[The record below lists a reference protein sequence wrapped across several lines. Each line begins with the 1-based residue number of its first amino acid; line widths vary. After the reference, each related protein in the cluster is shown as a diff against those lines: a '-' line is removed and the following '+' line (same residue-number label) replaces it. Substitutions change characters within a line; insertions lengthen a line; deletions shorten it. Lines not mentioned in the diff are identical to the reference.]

1 VRANTK
7 ELFSVP
13 NFLSTVRL
21 ILIPFFIY
29 EYVTADRAEDYYFA
43 AIIVV
48 LSGLTDLLDGFIA
61 RNFNQTTD
69 LGKVLDP
76 IADKLTQ
83 AAIAAC
89 LLLRYKYMW
98 VLFILFAV
106 KELFMAINSLILLKR
121 GKKLNGAM
129 WFGKLSTAV
138 FYVAMF
144 FLVAFPGI
152 DPVLAGGLM
161 IITGIFLS
169 LSFFMYIPVFMK
181 MYHNA

>member
-1 VRANTK
+1 MRANTK

-29 EYVTADRAEDYYFA
+29 EYVTADRAEDYYLA
-43 AIIVV
+43 AVIVV

-98 VLFILFAV
+98 VLFTLFAV
-106 KELFMAINSLILLKR
+106 KELFMGINSLILLKR